1 VTDLFDLTGRVAIVT
16 GGNGGIGKGMALALA
31 QAGAN
36 VVIAAR
42 NEAKTAHAV
51 KEIEAL
57 GARAIGVKADVGL
70 RADATRM
77 VEEALRAFGRID
89 ILVNNAGINRRA
101 PPEEF
106 TQEMWDEV
114 VRSNLTS
121 AFLCSQAVFPAMKAQ
136 GGGKI
141 VNIGSMTSLFGMAI
155 AVAYSSSKGGVVQLT
170 RSLAVAWAKHNIQ
183 VNAVLPGWIVT
194 DMTNEFKRF
203 SPERYDFV
211 TRRIPMGRWGQPE
224 DVGGAAVFL
233 ASRASDYVTGAVLAV
248 DGGYS
253 SF

>member
-1 VTDLFDLTGRVAIVT
+1 M
-16 GGNGGIGKGMALALA
+16 K
-31 QAGAN
+31 
-36 VVIAAR
+36 
-42 NEAKTAHAV
+42 
-51 KEIEAL
+51 KE
-57 GARAIGVKADVGL
+57 
-70 RADATRM
+70 
-77 VEEALRAFGRID
+77 
-89 ILVNNAGINRRA
+89 
-101 PPEEF
+101 
-106 TQEMWDEV
+106 
-114 VRSNLTS
+114 
-121 AFLCSQAVFPAMKAQ
+121 

-141 VNIGSMTSLFGMAI
+141 INVGSMTSIFGAGI

-170 RSLAVAWAKHNIQ
+170 RSLAVGWAKHNIQ

-194 DMTNEFKRF
+194 DMTNEFKEF

-211 TRRIPMGRWGQPE
+211 TRRIPMGRWGQPS

>member
-1 VTDLFDLTGRVAIVT
+1 
-16 GGNGGIGKGMALALA
+16 
-31 QAGAN
+31 
-36 VVIAAR
+36 
-42 NEAKTAHAV
+42 
-51 KEIEAL
+51 
-57 GARAIGVKADVGL
+57 
-70 RADATRM
+70 
-77 VEEALRAFGRID
+77 
-89 ILVNNAGINRRA
+89 
-101 PPEEF
+101 
-106 TQEMWDEV
+106 
-114 VRSNLTS
+114 
-121 AFLCSQAVFPAMKAQ
+121 VFPAMKAQ